1 MMGLG
6 RKNTSS
12 IKNTG
17 NDDPPPP
24 PPPGGGGPQARQK
37 LRVGESAGSAAAVS
51 GGNMISSP
59 LPTPAPAKPA
69 AKGSVLSRIAKADAG
84 EVMARGARAAVT
96 LGLTEAPAILRAGK
110 TVLDYAKTKK

>member
-1 MMGLG
+1 MGMG
-6 RKNTSS
+6 RKNTS

-17 NDDPPPP
+17 GGDDPP

-37 LRVGESAGSAAAVS
+37 LRVGESAGSAAALS

-59 LPTPAPAKPA
+59 PPPPAKPA

-96 LGLTEAPAILRAGK
+96 LGASEVPAAVRS
-110 TVLDYAKTKK
+110 VLDYVKSKK

>member
-1 MMGLG
+1 MGLG

-17 NDDPPPP
+17 SGDDPPPP

-37 LRVGESAGSAAAVS
+37 LRVGESAGSAAALS
-51 GGNMISSP
+51 GGNMISSLP
-59 LPTPAPAKPA
+59 PTPTKPA

-96 LGLTEAPAILRAGK
+96 LGASEVPAAVK
-110 TVLDYAKTKK
+110 SVLDYVKSKK

>member
-1 MMGLG
+1 MGLG

-17 NDDPPPP
+17 SGDDPPPP

-37 LRVGESAGSAAAVS
+37 LRVGESAGSAAALS

-59 LPTPAPAKPA
+59 PPPPAKPA
-69 AKGSVLSRIAKADAG
+69 PAAKSAGSVLGRLANMDAG
-84 EVMARGARAAVT
+84 RAVRAVAT
-96 LGLTEAPAILRAGK
+96 GGLTEAPALAR
-110 TVLDYAKTKK
+110 TVLDYAKSAKTKK